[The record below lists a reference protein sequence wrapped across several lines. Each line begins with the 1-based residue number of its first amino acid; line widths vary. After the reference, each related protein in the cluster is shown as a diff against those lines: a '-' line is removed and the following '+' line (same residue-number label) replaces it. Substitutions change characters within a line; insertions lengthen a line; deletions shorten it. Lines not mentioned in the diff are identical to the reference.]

1 MNDSGFEAT
10 GCLSAMEAYD
20 EMYNTIYDLIISDI
34 MMPEIDG
41 FEFAKTVRNVNRTI
55 PILFMSAKD
64 DLPSKTR
71 GFRLGIDD
79 YMVKPVELGELLL
92 RVKALLR
99 RANIEME
106 HRITMGNLVMDAD
119 AYESLGWELDE
130 RAGGKREE
138 AKGKK
143 VRLRRERKII
153 NKMELTRLQR
163 NMEACVASI
172 DELERSVTSGAT
184 LYAVLLGLVGTAF
197 LAMATFA
204 VVAPEPRILLCVILA
219 IPGFAGWILP
229 LFVYK

>member
-1 MNDSGFEAT
+1 
-10 GCLSAMEAYD
+10 
-20 EMYNTIYDLIISDI
+20 
-34 MMPEIDG
+34 
-41 FEFAKTVRNVNRTI
+41 
-55 PILFMSAKD
+55 
-64 DLPSKTR
+64 
-71 GFRLGIDD
+71 
-79 YMVKPVELGELLL
+79 MVKPVELGELLL

-172 DELERSVTSGAT
+172 DELERSVTSGAKIGR
-184 LYAVLLGLVGTAF
+184 ASCRERV
-197 LAMATFA
+197 
-204 VVAPEPRILLCVILA
+204 
-219 IPGFAGWILP
+219 
-229 LFVYK
+229 